1 MVFNTNILAGSGGQD
16 SGTAFSP
23 VGLDFKNSAGS
34 TNNYAHFVASVA
46 ATVSSPFSNKAPDG
60 FHWMK
65 KGSSYKLMKHSG
77 KFKSHKG
84 ASLTAKFEVQKKHG

>member
-1 MVFNTNILAGSGGQD
+1 MITKLV
-16 SGTAFSP
+16 
-23 VGLDFKNSAGS
+23 
-34 TNNYAHFVASVA
+34 
-46 ATVSSPFSNKAPDG
+46 KAPKG

-84 ASLTAKFEVQKKHG
+84 GSLTAKFKIQKVHKNG

>member
-1 MVFNTNILAGSGGQD
+1 MMKSI
-16 SGTAFSP
+16 
-23 VGLDFKNSAGS
+23 
-34 TNNYAHFVASVA
+34 
-46 ATVSSPFSNKAPDG
+46 KAPAG

-84 ASLTAKFEVQKKHG
+84 ASLTAKYEVQKKHG